1 MNPSERSFA
10 RRLDL
15 TTLQLFAAVCEHGSI
30 GKAADKEFIAA
41 SAVSKRL
48 SDLEAAAG
56 TALLYRHARGVNPTP
71 AGEAFL
77 HHARSVLLS
86 LDRMQGDLVEYAEGI
101 KGHVRIHANISAI
114 VEFLPEDIGAF
125 AKKHSKIK
133 IDLQEHLS
141 GDIIRAVHDGAADI
155 GICNPQADLKGL
167 AVERYRQDRL
177 VLVCPKRHALS
188 RRKQIDFVESLDFDH
203 VGLHSNSALY
213 LAQRRAA
220 ADVGKLLQLRIQ
232 VTSLDA
238 MCRMIDNGL
247 GVGVMPDRA
256 FELVGSVGDLVA
268 VPLTDAW
275 ALRDLLIVA
284 RDFLALPAPA
294 KLLVDHLL
302 SKT

>member
-1 MNPSERSFA
+1 MKPSERSFA

-56 TALLYRHARGVNPTP
+56 TALLYRHARGVSPTP

-86 LDRMQGDLVEYAEGI
+86 LDRMQGDLGEYAEGV

-125 AKKHSKIK
+125 AKLHSQIK

-141 GDIIRAVHDGAADI
+141 SDVIRAVHDGAADV
-155 GICNPQADLKGL
+155 GICNQQADLQGL
-167 AVERYRQDRL
+167 QQHIYRQDKL
-177 VLVCPKRHALS
+177 MAVLPRKHALS
-188 RRKQIDFVESLDFDH
+188 RRKQLAFVETLDFDH
-203 VGLHSNSALY
+203 VGLHSTSALY
-213 LAQRRAA
+213 LSQRRAA
-220 ADVGKLLQLRIQ
+220 AEVGKQLQLRIQ

-238 MCRMIDNGL
+238 MCRMIHNGL

-256 FELVGSVGDLVA
+256 FELVGSSRMLGRRA
-268 VPLTDAW
+268 
-275 ALRDLLIVA
+275 IY
-284 RDFLALPAPA
+284 
-294 KLLVDHLL
+294 
-302 SKT
+302 